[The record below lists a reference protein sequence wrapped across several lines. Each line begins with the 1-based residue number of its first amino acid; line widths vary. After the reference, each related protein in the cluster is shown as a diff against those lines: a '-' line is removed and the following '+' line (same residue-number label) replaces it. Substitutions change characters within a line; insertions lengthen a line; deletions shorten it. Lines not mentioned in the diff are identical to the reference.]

1 MIGFAQEILLV
12 IIGGE
17 VLSRG
22 SLASLSASLVLFIKY
37 HNTKL
42 ILTEFD
48 VIREANRGEILRN
61 T

>member
-37 HNTKL
+37 HKTKL